1 MFTFLKYLQP
11 TSYFSLSRNNKGYI
25 FPIVASIPETILV
38 NLQEDA
44 AYNSELAKNYDL
56 AWQAIHKGY
65 IVDANTIQTI
75 SSVPLHDEYM
85 FIRKHFSSVWVFY
98 VLFIRIFSLNN
109 PFKELHNYYK
119 TRSTKRINYIDK
131 TIEHDGWKR
140 YKSQLISENH
150 RVSVVIPTLNRYYYL
165 KDVLKDFEK
174 QDYTNFEIIVVDQ
187 SEPFNKDFYDDFKL
201 NIIVIKQEE
210 KALWLA
216 RNTAIKNAS
225 GKFIALSEDDVR
237 IESDWISKHLK
248 CIDFFNADISAGVF
262 YPEGQNLPKSRSFF
276 MMASQFATG
285 NAMLYKSVFNDIGL
299 FDRQFEK
306 QRMGDGEFGLR
317 AYLNDFKSIS
327 NPEASC
333 IDVKANVGGL
343 REMGSWDA
351 FRTKKWFAPRPIP
364 SVLYFFRK
372 YFGNNAAKYAL
383 MRTVPMSIMPYQ
395 FKKNKAMLIIG
406 ALVSILIL
414 PIVIVQVS
422 KSWRMSSIKLKEGE
436 LIERLN

>member
-1 MFTFLKYLQP
+1 MPKSVLEHLQ
-11 TSYFSLSRNNKGYI
+11 G
-25 FPIVASIPETILV
+25 
-38 NLQEDA
+38 DA
-44 AYNSELAKNYDL
+44 TYKSEIAKSYDL

-65 IVDANTIQTI
+65 ISDANTIQTI
-75 SSVPLHDEYM
+75 SPIPLHDEYV
-85 FIRKHFSSVWVFY
+85 FIRKNFSSVWVFY
-98 VLFIRIFSLNN
+98 VLLIRIFSFKK
-109 PFKELHNYYK
+109 PFKEFRNWFI
-119 TRSTKRINYIDK
+119 TRSTNRFRYIED
-131 TIEHDGWKR
+131 TIVHDGWEQFQ
-140 YKSQLISENH
+140 SQLIAESPK
-150 RVSVVIPTLNRYYYL
+150 VSVVIPTLNRYHYL

-187 SEPFNKDFYDDFKL
+187 SEPFNSGFYDEFKL
-201 NIIVIKQEE
+201 NINVIKQAE

-216 RNTAIKNAS
+216 RNTAIRNAS

-248 CIDFFNADISAGVF
+248 CIDFFKADISAGVF
-262 YPEGQNLPKSRSFF
+262 YPEGQNLPKARSFF

-285 NAMLYKSVFNDIGL
+285 NAMLYKSVFKEIGL

-317 AYLNDFKSIS
+317 AYLNGFKSIS

-333 IDVKANVGGL
+333 IDVKADVGGL

-372 YFGNNAAKYAL
+372 YFGNKAAKYAL
-383 MRTVPMSIMPYQ
+383 MRTVPLSIMPYQ

-414 PIVIVQVS
+414 PIVIVQVL
-422 KSWRMSSIKLKEGE
+422 KSWRMSNIKLREGE